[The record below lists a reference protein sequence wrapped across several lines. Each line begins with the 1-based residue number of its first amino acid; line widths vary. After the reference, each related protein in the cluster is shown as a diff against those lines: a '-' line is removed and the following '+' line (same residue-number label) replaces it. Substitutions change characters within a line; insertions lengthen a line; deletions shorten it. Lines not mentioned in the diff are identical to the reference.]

1 MHISHVSALADNF
14 IWMIEV
20 DSKLVIV
27 DPGESKPVLEFIQQ
41 HNFQPHAIL
50 ITHHHFDH
58 TGGITGILK
67 HHDLP
72 IYGPKSETIP
82 HLTHAISGGDTINLP
97 DMNLNFNIIDIPGH
111 TLGHIGY
118 NGHNVLFCG
127 DTLFSAGCGRVL
139 EGTIDQMYHSLKT
152 LSTLPD
158 TTLIYPGHEYTLSNL
173 AFAKSIEPDNM
184 ALLKAH
190 QDAENRLLRHQA
202 TVPTTLAYEKTINLF
217 LRCHEPRLQT
227 ILDSNTELEAFT
239 KLRHRKDQ
247 W

>member
-1 MHISHVSALADNF
+1 
-14 IWMIEV
+14 
-20 DSKLVIV
+20 
-27 DPGESKPVLEFIQQ
+27 
-41 HNFQPHAIL
+41 
-50 ITHHHFDH
+50 
-58 TGGITGILK
+58 
-67 HHDLP
+67 
-72 IYGPKSETIP
+72 
-82 HLTHAISGGDTINLP
+82 
-97 DMNLNFNIIDIPGH
+97 MNLNFNIIDIPGH